1 MYADGMLRYDCC
13 ILYDLIISCRPLP
26 ARAATIGLIIP
37 ISFLGLRSSG
47 STPNVW
53 WIKRLLRWPSAALLA
68 VHHINTRD
76 ASIVGEDTLSR
87 IPPHFTLAFK
97 LKNSDFSAQG
107 AAEALMAWT
116 SCRMEESF
124 ADDVCHFLETRRY
137 LDGNATAGIT
147 PAVGE
152 TCESTLRIET
162 STAAYEAS
170 SSQNIHAIV
179 GVPSSSSAKIVS
191 TIGNLH
197 KLPVMSFGAADSALE
212 DKAMYPLF
220 SRTNA
225 RSAPMF
231 RAIVGVVKHFGWKA
245 INILNSGS
253 TRVLGQTSELL
264 LAARAAGITVASTHI
279 FTNTNSESIQ
289 QAVTS
294 LAAAMRNS
302 SSVTRTRVT
311 VLIIGSGDAVE
322 NLNWVLEHGAQ
333 QQIMGE
339 GFVWINADD
348 VGIRNV
354 IDTTKTITPQNRLL
368 FAGFLN
374 M

>member
-1 MYADGMLRYDCC
+1 
-13 ILYDLIISCRPLP
+13 
-26 ARAATIGLIIP
+26 
-37 ISFLGLRSSG
+37 
-47 STPNVW
+47 
-53 WIKRLLRWPSAALLA
+53 
-68 VHHINTRD
+68 
-76 ASIVGEDTLSR
+76 
-87 IPPHFTLAFK
+87 
-97 LKNSDFSAQG
+97 LKNSDFFAQG

-116 SCRMEESF
+116 SCRTEESF
-124 ADDVCHFLETRRY
+124 ADDVCRFLETRRF

-152 TCESTLRIET
+152 TCESTLRVDT

-170 SSQNIHAIV
+170 SGKDIHAIV

-197 KLPVMSFGAADSALE
+197 KLPVMSFGATDSALE

-253 TRVLGQTSELL
+253 TRVLGQNSELL
-264 LAARAAGITVASTHI
+264 SAARAAGITVASTHI
-279 FTNTNSESIQ
+279 FTNTDSESIR
-289 QAVTS
+289 QAVSS
-294 LAAAMRNS
+294 LAAAMRN

-348 VGIRNV
+348 LGVRNV
-354 IDTTKTITPQNRLL
+354 IDTTKTITPQNRRL